1 MAHWY
6 LKRSTINTNKLE
18 AERIAKDLL
27 NKKLWKKAVVKSRPI
42 NGHKGYWI
50 EVSN

>member
-6 LKRSTINTNKLE
+6 LKRSTINTNKPE

-27 NKKLWKKAVVKSRPI
+27 NKKLWKKAVVKPRPI

>member
-6 LKRSTINTNKLE
+6 LKRSTINTNKPE

-27 NKKLWKKAVVKSRPI
+27 SKKLWKKAVVKSRPI